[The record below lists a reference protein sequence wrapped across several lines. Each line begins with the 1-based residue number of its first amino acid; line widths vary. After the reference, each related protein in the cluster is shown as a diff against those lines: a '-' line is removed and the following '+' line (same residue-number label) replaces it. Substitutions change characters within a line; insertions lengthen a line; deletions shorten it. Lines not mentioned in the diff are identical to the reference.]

1 MKDYLERILHQDVDI
16 VPYRDRWKLPLVIRD
31 SYDLKQMT
39 INGREALAAAPVEKI
54 PLTILRKHQHQMEVY
69 TGLPCVLF
77 VKNLNY
83 YSRDAMVKEGIPFVW
98 EGHQIY
104 LPFIGILLD
113 DHPMRTIVN
122 CSRISFLTQKML
134 IMALY
139 RQWQR
144 VTVSKAAEL
153 LDVSKM
159 SATRCFD
166 EMEAINLPYLTM
178 QNRARS
184 FTADRN
190 KKAMWET
197 LYPSLRTPVIESY
210 ALKEKPDRRLPLA
223 GTSALASYSMLGEG
237 EYPILAITKREFHSL
252 NLSTNK
258 LVPAGEFPKCV
269 VQKTGYWIPFAEG
282 KAIDP
287 LSTVLSLDEDE
298 RADPRVSM
306 AIDEMLEKYVW

>member
-1 MKDYLERILHQDVDI
+1 MKDYLERILHQEVDV
-16 VPYRDRWKLPLVIRD
+16 VPYTDQWKLPLVFRD

-39 INGREALAAAPVEKI
+39 INGREALVAAPVEKI
-54 PLTILRKHQHQMEVY
+54 PLATLRKHQHQMEIY

-77 VKNLNY
+77 VNNLNY

-113 DHPMRTIVN
+113 DYPQRTIVN
-122 CSRISFLTQKML
+122 CPRISFLTQKML
-134 IMALY
+134 ILALY
-139 RQWQR
+139 QQWQK

-166 EMEAINLPYLTM
+166 EMEAISLPYLTTH
-178 QNRARS
+178 NRARS
-184 FTADRN
+184 VTADRN

-197 LYPSLRTPVIESY
+197 LSPSLRTPVIESY
-210 ALKEKPDRRLPLA
+210 ALKERPDRRLPLA

-237 EYPILAITKREFHSL
+237 EYPVLAITKREFHNL

-258 LVPAGEFPKCV
+258 LVPAGELPKCV

-282 KAIDP
+282 EAIDP
-287 LSTVLSLDEDE
+287 WLATRYETVPFTQVDFHKED
-298 RADPRVSM
+298 
-306 AIDEMLEKYVW
+306 YYQ